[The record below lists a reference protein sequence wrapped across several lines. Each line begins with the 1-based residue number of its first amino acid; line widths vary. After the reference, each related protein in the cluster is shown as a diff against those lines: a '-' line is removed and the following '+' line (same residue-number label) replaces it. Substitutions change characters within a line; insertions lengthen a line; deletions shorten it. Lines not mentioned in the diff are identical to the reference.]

1 MGEEEIGAVKE
12 FPYLGSVVAASG
24 RIDSD
29 IDNRIAKA
37 SKAFGALRRAVFLD
51 KNLTLRTKQKIYQA
65 CVLSVLLYGAECW
78 ILLRKHK
85 RKLNS
90 FHHRCIRIILGIS
103 NRQQWSS
110 HISMAEIRM
119 RWGDLE
125 SATDKVQKR
134 RLEWLGHL
142 ARMESARIP
151 KSILFGWL
159 PQPRPRCGPRKRWR
173 DEIRTD
179 LKEIKV
185 PECDWYKT
193 ATTSRSAWKTA
204 YKQGVANLVEA
215 QLASSTQRP
224 QQAQRQFQC
233 EVCSRSFRRDSDR
246 KRHKCTSERSKPVCQ
261 QKGAA
266 LCQVCQRWFRSKGGL
281 AVHTCRP
288 TGTTD

>member
-1 MGEEEIGAVKE
+1 
-12 FPYLGSVVAASG
+12 
-24 RIDSD
+24 
-29 IDNRIAKA
+29 
-37 SKAFGALRRAVFLD
+37 
-51 KNLTLRTKQKIYQA
+51 
-65 CVLSVLLYGAECW
+65 
-78 ILLRKHK
+78 
-85 RKLNS
+85 
-90 FHHRCIRIILGIS
+90 
-103 NRQQWSS
+103 
-110 HISMAEIRM
+110 MAEIRM

-142 ARMESARIP
+142 ARMESDRIP

-193 ATTSRSAWKTA
+193 ATSSRSAWKTA
-204 YKQGVANLVEA
+204 YKQGVANLAEA
-215 QLASSTQRP
+215 QLASSTRRP

-233 EVCSRSFRRDSDR
+233 NVCLRSFRRDSDR

-261 QKGAA
+261 QKGAV

-288 TGTTD
+288 TETTD